1 MSGYLKIFLP
11 GVLAVLMVGCGG
23 NRSGEVETYVEPL
36 TNVEYYVVTPTRF
49 VQNITLP
56 IVVNPEREVNVG
68 LTGGGRVT
76 AIRADKGERVTTGQV
91 LLETDTVLLEAQL
104 DLAAATRAYQESE
117 FARSE
122 QLFQQGA
129 ITPAQYDAAKLTLAQ
144 ARTGYE
150 IANKQLEEATLKA
163 PFGGIITMRNAE
175 VGDMLSPG
183 SPAFRIIAMDRVK
196 IRAGIPERYI
206 NEFDVGNRVV
216 ISIDAIPG
224 HEFEARINFLSP
236 EASAG
241 VRTFLAEM
249 EVDNRDGLIRAGL
262 MGNAHILRRAVD
274 DALLVPLNATI
285 ETDQGP
291 VVFVLRD
298 DDTVEL
304 RSIQNLSGN
313 ETMIQVAGLNPGERI
328 VARGQND
335 LVDGEQVRVTGEYQ
349 PIIDGENAE

>member
-1 MSGYLKIFLP
+1 MDSLCHVANYFAADSGSARFAISHDAL
-11 GVLAVLMVGCGG
+11 
-23 NRSGEVETYVEPL
+23 RSGHDCHTQAVHDAWNIIL
-36 TNVEYYVVTPTRF
+36 AF
-49 VQNITLP
+49 V
-56 IVVNPEREVNVG
+56 
-68 LTGGGRVT
+68 
-76 AIRADKGERVTTGQV
+76 D
-91 LLETDTVLLEAQL
+91 
-104 DLAAATRAYQESE
+104 
-117 FARSE
+117 
-122 QLFQQGA
+122 
-129 ITPAQYDAAKLTLAQ
+129 AQ

-150 IANKQLEEATLKA
+150 IAHKQLEEATLKA

-183 SPAFRIIAMDRVK
+183 APAFRIIAMDRVK

-285 ETDQGP
+285 ETDQGT

-304 RSIQNLSGN
+304 RSIEHLSGN
-313 ETMIQVAGLNPGERI
+313 ETMIQVAGLTPGERI

-335 LVDGEQVRVTGEYQ
+335 LVDGERVNVTGEYQ
-349 PIIDGENAE
+349 PIIDGENTE